1 MMERF
6 HGTVTTQT
14 QLLDANQLQKLCL
27 TLQRPTL
34 AGVDISNRAPPPG
47 TPIPPAYHLVYFTPN
62 GLESQLGADGTD
74 RTYNA
79 PSPFTR
85 RMWAGGTM
93 QWQGGLELRVGD
105 EVTEETR
112 LLSATAK
119 KGKGGEMVLV
129 EVEKRFSTARG
140 VGLTDRRSWIF
151 RPDIAH
157 GLGNT
162 GAGLNMN
169 ANGRES
175 LHKPT
180 LIEDDGG
187 NPLTRRFRWSPVGL
201 FRFSALTFNGHKIH
215 YDDGWA
221 QNVEGHPGLVV
232 HGPLNLINMID
243 YWRDT
248 HAAEG
253 ALPSEINYRAVA
265 PIYAGEEYEITRDGQ
280 PGSWEDG
287 KTRILVNKQG
297 GVCMKGDVLG

>member
-6 HGTVTTQT
+6 HGQVTTQT
-14 QLLDANQLQKLCL
+14 QFLDANQLQKLCL

-34 AGVDISNRAPPPG
+34 AGVDVSSRAPPPG

-93 QWQGGLELRVGD
+93 QWEGGLELRVGD

-112 LLSATAK
+112 LLSATPK

-151 RPDIAH
+151 RPEIAH
-157 GLGNT
+157 GLGNA
-162 GAGLNMN
+162 GAGLNMDP
-169 ANGRES
+169 NGREN

-180 LIEDDGG
+180 LIE
-187 NPLTRRFRWSPVGL
+187 
-201 FRFSALTFNGHKIH
+201 
-215 YDDGWA
+215 
-221 QNVEGHPGLVV
+221 
-232 HGPLNLINMID
+232 
-243 YWRDT
+243 
-248 HAAEG
+248 
-253 ALPSEINYRAVA
+253 
-265 PIYAGEEYEITRDGQ
+265 
-280 PGSWEDG
+280 EDG
-287 KTRILVNKQG
+287 LRGMTTNPAMEALGWKAKIDFEQG
-297 GVCMKGDVLG
+297 LTSTVQWYLENPESLTLPEVFDWSAQP